1 MDIVKRYLTEFEDDG
16 VIYTIKDPNT
26 YTKEELNEKI
36 ATDISTN
43 LTAKLDDYATK
54 DYVKSQVS
62 NVSESIDRINEISK
76 ELAGYPT
83 KEYVETYVKEY
94 VSEYVK
100 TLDITTTSVIT
111 ELKSS
116 IETLT
121 NKISA
126 LEAENKELKTL
137 IEKNTNDIDYY
148 HNDISFVDNE
158 TGEEYDVVLVDNN
171 GVEYDFDNSSTT
183 SCCNCNK

>member
-36 ATDISTN
+36 STDISSN

-62 NVSESIDRINEISK
+62 NVSDSIDRINEISK

-94 VSEYVK
+94 ISEYAK
-100 TLDITTTSVIT
+100 TLDIATNSVIT
-111 ELKSS
+111 ELKSY
-116 IETLT
+116 IEAL
-121 NKISA
+121 IGRVSA
-126 LEAENKELKTL
+126 LETENKELRTL
-137 IEKNTNDIDYY
+137 IEKNTSDIEYY
-148 HNDISFVDNE
+148 HNDISFVDNK
-158 TGEEYDVVLVDNN
+158 TGEEYDIVLVDNN
-171 GVEYDFDNSSTT
+171 GIEYDFDNSSAS